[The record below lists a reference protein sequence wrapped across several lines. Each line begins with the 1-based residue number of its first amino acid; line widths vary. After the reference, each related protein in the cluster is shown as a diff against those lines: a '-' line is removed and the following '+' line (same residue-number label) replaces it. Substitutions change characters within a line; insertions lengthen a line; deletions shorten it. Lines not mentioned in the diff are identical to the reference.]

1 MYVDHS
7 PKVKRA
13 ALRLYKTG
21 MTVREIA
28 DTVGISCSTVSR
40 WRQSEGLSRP
50 IRGARRYSD
59 QTRDLAMAK
68 YREGVNPTEIADLF
82 GVSATTVRWW
92 ARTMGVQRSVPLFRG
107 HHDKETRRRAVEL
120 YTEGH
125 SSRYVAEVLGEGID
139 QHTVVAWVRA
149 AGLRPRPGAR
159 APRLDHREAER
170 LYKKLGTYASVAE
183 VLGCSQSGAFR
194 AVHRALVERV
204 RRELSNARS

>member
-59 QTRDLAMAK
+59 KTRDLAMAK
-68 YREGVNPTEIADLF
+68 YREGVNPNEIAEIV
-82 GVSATTVRWW
+82 GASAATVRWW

-107 HHDKETRRRAVEL
+107 HHSQEIRRRAVEL
-120 YTEGH
+120 YAEGH
-125 SSRYVAEVLGEGID
+125 SSRYVAEVLGDGID

-170 LYKKLGTYASVAE
+170 LYKKLGTYASVAD
-183 VLGCSQSGAFR
+183 VLGCSQSGAYR

-204 RRELSNARS
+204 RKEMARASA